1 MSSGNDWQCEYC
13 GKRFATKYT
22 LQKHVSSN
30 RICTTA
36 REKQLQEQQRQS
48 DWMSEI
54 EKKEQQIHEL
64 IQHYE
69 TELRELRNAYETRL
83 AIQQH
88 TLQSKEQQ
96 IEDLKVIVDKAI
108 AKTGNV
114 TNIRNS
120 QVNVMNVLSEKYEG
134 RTEHDFVLEVA
145 RKKFEPYFWD
155 GQKGLANF
163 CVDHIIRTRDGKMIL
178 CCTDPT
184 RKRFKYLDADGDMR
198 EDIEAR
204 LFTEKMSVPISIV
217 CEEVYEKIRTEIHD
231 TMKRDIADS
240 KFLELLNFKN
250 NSNNTEY
257 RQELCTLLNV

>member
-1 MSSGNDWQCEYC
+1 MSAWKCTYCE
-13 GKRFATKYT
+13 KVFATKYT
-22 LQKHVSSN
+22 LQKHLSSN
-30 RICTTA
+30 RVCSVA
-36 REKQLQEQQRQS
+36 RESQEHDQQVAS
-48 DWMSEI
+48 IWVTEM
-54 EKKEQQIHEL
+54 EKKDQQIQEL
-64 IQHYE
+64 IQKYE
-69 TELRELRNAYETRL
+69 NEIRELRNAYETKI

-88 TLQSKEQQ
+88 TLQNKEQQ
-96 IEDLKVIVDKAI
+96 IEDLKLIVDKAI

-114 TNIRNS
+114 TNIKNS

-134 RTEHDFVLEVA
+134 RTDHDFILEVA

-163 CVDHIIRTRDGKMIL
+163 CVDHIIRTKDGKMIL

-184 RKRFKYLDADGDMR
+184 RKRFKYLDAEGELR

-204 LFTEKMSVPISIV
+204 LFTEKMSIPISIV
-217 CEEVYEKIRTEIHD
+217 CEEVYEKIRTEIDD
-231 TMKRDIADS
+231 TMKRDMADM